1 VTAAIE
7 VSALERAAY
16 QKAARTILNSPLI
29 TEIYPNT
36 EALPLVRRW
45 AAPLR
50 AELADLF
57 DYRLELT
64 PTTARLVRTR
74 DTLDASQPA
83 TAGAAADRPFDRRR
97 YAYLALSLAVLGRSG
112 TQIALSELAERVAAE
127 AERIDGLELNPEKAA
142 DRGAFVDAAAWLEAR
157 GAIRLADGNARRWVD
172 DPSAGEALYDVDRD
186 VLRALYRPSRV
197 LQHISSVSALL
208 ERPEGVSRDTRRR
221 EAAQRVRRALVE
233 QPVVYYRALEPAD
246 RTMLR
251 SGAGVDLDVAQ
262 LTGMAVERRAEG
274 VALLDVSGMFSDRRF
289 PGGGTVAQV
298 ALLLA
303 NRIADRVLDPDALPL
318 AQLSAPEPGSARL
331 VLALDQSM
339 PRTDLMVE
347 LDQGAPEPAPADTD
361 STANTDGA
369 EQDAEIASGAT
380 SYPLV
385 EDGWLRGTITE
396 LLDSYGATFGAVWV
410 ADPDRLLAA
419 AVQVLTDLT
428 MVARVPGGLLALP
441 LLARYRNAVVSIRQR
456 PSAAGL
462 FDL

>member
-1 VTAAIE
+1 M
-7 VSALERAAY
+7 
-16 QKAARTILNSPLI
+16 QK
-29 TEIYPNT
+29 E
-36 EALPLVRRW
+36 
-45 AAPLR
+45 
-50 AELADLF
+50 
-57 DYRLELT
+57 
-64 PTTARLVRTR
+64 
-74 DTLDASQPA
+74 
-83 TAGAAADRPFDRRR
+83 
-97 YAYLALSLAVLGRSG
+97 
-112 TQIALSELAERVAAE
+112 
-127 AERIDGLELNPEKAA
+127 
-142 DRGAFVDAAAWLEAR
+142 
-157 GAIRLADGNARRWVD
+157 
-172 DPSAGEALYDVDRD
+172 
-186 VLRALYRPSRV
+186 
-197 LQHISSVSALL
+197 
-208 ERPEGVSRDTRRR
+208 
-221 EAAQRVRRALVE
+221 
-233 QPVVYYRALEPAD
+233 
-246 RTMLR
+246 M
-251 SGAGVDLDVAQ
+251 
-262 LTGMAVERRAEG
+262 
-274 VALLDVSGMFSDRRF
+274 
-289 PGGGTVAQV
+289 
-298 ALLLA
+298 LLA

-318 AQLSAPEPGSARL
+318 EQLTVPEPGSARL

-441 LLARYRNAVVSIRQR
+441 LLARYRNAVVSIREVSIRQR

>member
-1 VTAAIE
+1 VTAATE

-50 AELADLF
+50 EELADLF

-127 AERIDGLELNPEKAA
+127 AERIDGLDLNPEKAA

-318 AQLSAPEPGSARL
+318 AQLTVPEPGSARL

>member
-1 VTAAIE
+1 
-7 VSALERAAY
+7 
-16 QKAARTILNSPLI
+16 
-29 TEIYPNT
+29 
-36 EALPLVRRW
+36 
-45 AAPLR
+45 
-50 AELADLF
+50 
-57 DYRLELT
+57 
-64 PTTARLVRTR
+64 
-74 DTLDASQPA
+74 
-83 TAGAAADRPFDRRR
+83 
-97 YAYLALSLAVLGRSG
+97 VLGRSG
-112 TQIALSELAERVAAE
+112 TQIALSELAERVAGE
-127 AERIDGLELNPEKAA
+127 AERIDGLELNPEKAV

-208 ERPEGVSRDTRRR
+208 DRPEGVSRDTRRR

-251 SGAGVDLDVAQ
+251 SAAGVDTDVAEF
-262 LTGMAVERRAEG
+262 TGMTVERRAEG

-303 NRIADRVLDPDALPL
+303 NRIADRVLDPDAIGLS
-318 AQLSAPEPGSARL
+318 QLTAPEPVAIRL
-331 VLALDQSM
+331 VHALDRSM
-339 PRTDLMVE
+339 PRTDLMAE
-347 LDQGAPEPAPADTD
+347 LDPGPAENAADTAD
-361 STANTDGA
+361 TADTERDD
-369 EQDAEIASGAT
+369 QDAEPESGST
-380 SYPLV
+380 TYPLV
-385 EDGWLRGTITE
+385 EDGWLRGTVTE
-396 LLDSYGATFGAVWV
+396 LLDSYGATFGAAWV

-419 AVQVLTDLT
+419 AAQVLADLA

-441 LLARYRNAVVSIRQR
+441 LLARYRNAVVSVRQR

>member
-1 VTAAIE
+1 MTAATE

-16 QKAARTILNSPLI
+16 QKAARTILNWPLV
-29 TEIYPNT
+29 TEIYPNA

-50 AELADLF
+50 QELADLF

-74 DTLDASQPA
+74 DILDASQPA
-83 TAGAAADRPFDRRR
+83 AAGVSADRPFDRRR

-112 TQIALSELAERVAAE
+112 TQLALSELAERVAAE
-127 AERIDGLELNPEKAA
+127 AERIDGLDLNPEKAA

-208 ERPEGVSRDTRRR
+208 DRPEGVSRDTRRR

-233 QPVVYYRALEPAD
+233 QPVVYYAALEPAD

-251 SGAGVDLDVAQ
+251 SAAGVDADVAE
-262 LTGMAVERRAEG
+262 LTGMTIERRAEG

-318 AQLSAPEPGSARL
+318 SQLTLPEPGSARL

-339 PRTDLMVE
+339 PRTDLMAE
-347 LDQGAPEPAPADTD
+347 LDPGATDTAAAQAEQD
-361 STANTDGA
+361 
-369 EQDAEIASGAT
+369 EQDAEPESGST
-380 SYPLV
+380 TYPLV
-385 EDGWLRGTITE
+385 EDGWLRGTVTE
-396 LLDSYGATFGAVWV
+396 LLDSYGATFGAVWL

-419 AVQVLTDLT
+419 AAAVLADLA

-456 PSAAGL
+456 PAAAGL